1 MVIDESYQP
10 TMFASKDLSDFL
22 CYDVHDIHMFEN
34 SGFWVFSQ
42 IDEIIS
48 RYFTVTAVSY
58 KQLPQTKKTLQIGVI
73 PAYEILRRSDLSSNI
88 QQVNLQLKQL
98 GFMTLLR
105 PHPAQESRGML
116 FVFPLSDKM
125 RETKQNLTTPLIL
138 FGLTVLSVLFV
149 GFMSWNVLR
158 NIQPDLNPIVTS
170 ILYTVGLIGIVG
182 IHELGHMFASKF
194 HGIKASW
201 PYFLPFPFGFG
212 TFGAFIS
219 QKTPIRSRNDL
230 FDVGLAGPIFGF
242 IASIFF
248 TILGLMIS
256 IVVDSSTV
264 PENFGNFGD
273 SLFSLDFSLVS
284 DTRFRILLFETLA
297 FFIIPD
303 KGVNTQIFLHPLAF
317 AGYIGL
323 LLTGINLIPIG
334 QLDGGHVARSLF
346 SENNHR
352 ILTYISAGLM
362 ILLGF
367 WLFAILILLMY
378 SQTGHAGPLD
388 DLSSVTSS
396 RKIIAVFS
404 IILGILC
411 LPIPV
416 EIFTLIFPFF

>member
-1 MVIDESYQP
+1 MTLIHKSYQP

-22 CYDVHDIHMFEN
+22 HYEVHDIHMFEN

-48 RYFTVTAVSY
+48 KYFTVTAVSY
-58 KQLPQTKKTLQIGVI
+58 KQLPPTKKSLQIGVI
-73 PAYEILRRSDLSSNI
+73 PAYEILRRSDLTSNI
-88 QQVNLQLKQL
+88 QQVNLQLSQL

-105 PHPAQESRGML
+105 PHPTQESRGML
-116 FVFPLSDKM
+116 FVFPLSEKM

-149 GFMSWNVLR
+149 GFMSWDVLR
-158 NIQPDLNPIVTS
+158 HVQPDLNPFVTS
-170 ILYTVGLIGIVG
+170 ILYCVGLIGIVG

-242 IASIFF
+242 IASILF

-256 IVVDSSTV
+256 IVVDSSIV
-264 PENFGNFGD
+264 PENFGD
-273 SLFSLDFSLVS
+273 SLFSLDFRLVS
-284 DTRFRILLFETLA
+284 DTRFRILLFEALA
-297 FFIIPD
+297 FFIIP

-323 LLTGINLIPIG
+323 LLTGLNLIPIG

-362 ILLGF
+362 TLLGF

-388 DLSSVTSS
+388 DLSSVTLN
-396 RKIIAVFS
+396 RKIIAVLS
-404 IILGILC
+404 IILALLC
-411 LPIPV
+411 LPIPA
-416 EIFTLIFPFF
+416 EIFTLIFPFFS